1 MDQVSYLSPNFT
13 EIVGAFTTRA
23 NIYIDTPD
31 VCGDNCTAVVQVIP
45 TPLETLD
52 LADMVSRDLDSAL
65 IVASPKLRSMA
76 PMQYWSN
83 GDHSLQFLYIMGSE
97 RRKHV

>member
-1 MDQVSYLSPNFT
+1 LGVLTGQMDQVSYLSPNFT

-76 PMQYWSN
+76 PMPV
-83 GDHSLQFLYIMGSE
+83 L
-97 RRKHV
+97 V